1 MRVVLNTVD
10 ISQIIL
16 LAKDDKL
23 GHALCIIIAPVS
35 GDGCCQYKQSV
46 HFQEWSRWV
55 YVELVLSVSSDV
67 KNLERRTNL
76 FYTQKSK
83 SKFTSYKHYLAAHRI
98 RA

>member
-1 MRVVLNTVD
+1 MRVVLDTVD

-35 GDGCCQYKQSV
+35 GDSCCQYKQSV

-55 YVELVLSVSSDV
+55 YVELVLSVKHGAQIWRIWRDG
-67 KNLERRTNL
+67 NL
-76 FYTQKSK
+76 FYTQKSNYAIYGRF
-83 SKFTSYKHYLAAHRI
+83 SVPWDS
-98 RA
+98 

>member
-1 MRVVLNTVD
+1 MPIMRVVLNTVD

-46 HFQEWSRWV
+46 HFQEWSR
-55 YVELVLSVSSDV
+55 
-67 KNLERRTNL
+67 
-76 FYTQKSK
+76 
-83 SKFTSYKHYLAAHRI
+83 
-98 RA
+98 